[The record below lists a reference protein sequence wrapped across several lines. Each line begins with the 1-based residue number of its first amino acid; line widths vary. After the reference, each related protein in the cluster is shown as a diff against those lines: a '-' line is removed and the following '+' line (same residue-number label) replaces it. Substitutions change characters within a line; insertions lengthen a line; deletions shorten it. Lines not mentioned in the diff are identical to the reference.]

1 MAKLQPISGNE
12 FERFLTAKGV
22 TAGCVTCQL
31 GDLIIHDEELAGTH
45 VALVAFKFPDIQPAP
60 ASHYSVLMV
69 VCGNCGTYRLVDRA
83 TVANWLAENP
93 SS

>member
-1 MAKLQPISGNE
+1 MAKLTPIPGHE

-22 TAGCVTCQL
+22 TANCVACEL

-45 VALVAFKFPDIQPAP
+45 VALVAFKFPDTQPVP
-60 ASHYSVLMV
+60 ANHYSVLMV

-83 TVANWLAENP
+83 IVTTWLENNP
-93 SS
+93 KS